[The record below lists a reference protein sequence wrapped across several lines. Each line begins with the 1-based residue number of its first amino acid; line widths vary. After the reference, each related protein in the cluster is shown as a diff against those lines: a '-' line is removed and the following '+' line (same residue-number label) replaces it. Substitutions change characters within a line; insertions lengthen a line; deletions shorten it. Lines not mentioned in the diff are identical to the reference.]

1 MFETDYTSTK
11 NGELLPEGRYEC
23 VIKQAHI
30 NATKGG
36 ALYFSVRLVVRND
49 VPQKYQNKNI
59 YHTIWQ
65 KKPDRQTEDDKK
77 VDGYSFKQLM
87 NLCEMAGLP
96 GGKSYETLNDLGTDL
111 LGRPVQAEI
120 IHDTY
125 QDKKSERVKWFS
137 KTAYP
142 DCKHT
147 DKAQTGVSAGSAQP
161 TDSASVDIFVD
172 DDGDL
177 PF

>member
-1 MFETDYTSTK
+1 MFETNYTNT
-11 NGELLPEGRYEC
+11 NGSELLPKGKYEFI
-23 VIKQAHI
+23 IKQANI

-36 ALYFSVRLVVRND
+36 TLYFSVRLVVRND

-59 YHTIWQ
+59 YHAIWQ

-87 NLCEMAGLP
+87 NLCETAGLP
-96 GGKSYETLNDLGTDL
+96 GGKSYETLNDLGADL
-111 LGRPVQAEI
+111 VGRAVQAEI

-125 QDKKSERVKWFS
+125 QDKTSEKVKWFS

-147 DKAQTGVSAGSAQP
+147 DKAQMNTATASR
-161 TDSASVDIFVD
+161 TDTSGIDAFVD
-172 DDGDL
+172 EDGDL
-177 PF
+177 PFD